1 MQSKYANV
9 IGEKTLQKS
18 TLWWIVKC
26 EVSNLENNWTVF
38 RTNLNSELDLYQG
51 IYNLSELF

>member
-1 MQSKYANV
+1 MQTKCANM

-26 EVSNLENNWTVF
+26 GVSNLENNWTVF

-51 IYNLSELF
+51 IYNVSELF